1 MLVWL
6 FIFNFLLSFFF
17 NSDII
22 WTDTVTRF
30 SYTSVEI
37 VPKGSEILIHKLREE
52 KKTLA
57 LRSQTP
63 ARTSGRSR
71 FLREFLLHNEN
82 TKKGNVWGDGMVL
95 KPRHLGRKKKES

>member
-37 VPKGSEILIHKLREE
+37 VPKGSEILIHKLCEE
-52 KKTLA
+52 KKLWHSEA
-57 LRSQTP
+57 KH
-63 ARTSGRSR
+63 
-71 FLREFLLHNEN
+71 LLEL
-82 TKKGNVWGDGMVL
+82 VAD
-95 KPRHLGRKKKES
+95 PDF

>member
-22 WTDTVTRF
+22 WTDIVTCF

-37 VPKGSEILIHKLREE
+37 APKGNEILIHELHKE
-52 KKTLA
+52 KN
-57 LRSQTP
+57 
-63 ARTSGRSR
+63 SGTQKP
-71 FLREFLLHNEN
+71 N
-82 TKKGNVWGDGMVL
+82 TC
-95 KPRHLGRKKKES
+95 